1 MSPVA
6 KDAISSRGSPAS
18 DSGAPIEEGRPSR
31 SSHAVVNISS
41 GRLSPLPLLLDDG
54 SHFRVEETVGQ
65 RDQKPLH
72 EEKT

>member
-6 KDAISSRGSPAS
+6 KDAISSRG
-18 DSGAPIEEGRPSR
+18 DSGAPRSREGRPSP
-31 SSHAVVNISS
+31 SSRAVLNISS
-41 GRLSPLPLLLDDG
+41 GRLPPLPLLLDDG

-72 EEKT
+72 EEKTRS